1 MGPFFLGHPVPHEG
15 IPGAGLAWLWNVTD
29 HVENKH
35 GESVSNLKGM
45 NCLNF
50 RIVIKKFS

>member
-1 MGPFFLGHPVPHEG
+1 MPGKPVLVPHEG
-15 IPGAGLAWLWNVTD
+15 IPGAGPAWLWNVTD

-35 GESVSNLKGM
+35 GKLVSNLKGM